1 MYRIGPIGR
10 KSNFHSREKCLIGLV
25 LVTLCFLCFGGIFL
39 LPDNF
44 GSERVLRVYKH
55 FQKAGPEIFIPAPP
69 LAAHAPRDED
79 PHFMGDR
86 QRLQQK
92 IIAELGDILEEPEAA
107 GAVDTAAAAAGGAND
122 AANANANGDALAQAP
137 APVAQQEQPVE
148 QEQIAEP
155 GAAPHHVSP
164 DDTAIHSN
172 NNNNNALPGGGQQ
185 LKLPMGMAAEHA
197 DPEVEKKRL
206 KVKEVSSIRHAF
218 FSHLQISCQLAGVA
232 SFPN

>member
-92 IIAELGDILEEPEAA
+92 IIAELGDILDEPPQAP
-107 GAVDTAAAAAGGAND
+107 AVATAAA
-122 AANANANGDALAQAP
+122 P
-137 APVAQQEQPVE
+137 AVQQEQPAQ
-148 QEQIAEP
+148 QETA
-155 GAAPHHVSP
+155 AADVAPHRVSVA
-164 DDTAIHSN
+164 DDTTH
-172 NNNNNALPGGGQQ
+172 NNNAQQQ
-185 LKLPMGMAAEHA
+185 LKLPMGVTKEAAA
-197 DPEVEKKRL
+197 DQADAGMEEKRL
-206 KVKEVSSIRHAF
+206 KVKEVSSINLL
-218 FSHLQISCQLAGVA
+218 S
-232 SFPN
+232 

>member
-92 IIAELGDILEEPEAA
+92 IIAELGDILDEPAA
-107 GAVDTAAAAAGGAND
+107 GANVAAVAD
-122 AANANANGDALAQAP
+122 VQDAQAP
-137 APVAQQEQPVE
+137 APVPVAQQEQPVQ
-148 QEQIAEP
+148 QESA
-155 GAAPHHVSP
+155 GDAAVAAAHRVSVAGLA
-164 DDTAIHSN
+164 DDTTHNQN
-172 NNNNNALPGGGQQ
+172 NNPSNSGQQ
-185 LKLPMGMAAEHA
+185 LKLPMGMAKKSADHA
-197 DPEVEKKRL
+197 DSSMEEKRQ
-206 KVKEVSSIRHAF
+206 KVKEVI
-218 FSHLQISCQLAGVA
+218 
-232 SFPN
+232 

>member
-92 IIAELGDILEEPEAA
+92 IIAELGDILEEPQAAAADSAA
-107 GAVDTAAAAAGGAND
+107 GAAGDG
-122 AANANANGDALAQAP
+122 NGDANAQAP
-137 APVAQQEQPVE
+137 APAPAAQQEQPVE
-148 QEQIAEP
+148 QELP
-155 GAAPHHVSP
+155 VDAAAHRVSP
-164 DDTAIHSN
+164 ADLATHGGGN
-172 NNNNNALPGGGQQ
+172 NNHPSPGSGQQ
-185 LKLPMGMAAEHA
+185 VKLPMGMAPEHA
-197 DPEVEKKRL
+197 DPETEKKRL
-206 KVKEVSSIRHAF
+206 KVKEVSAISIYQVIA
-218 FSHLQISCQLAGVA
+218 SHSSPRPTPC
-232 SFPN
+232 